1 MQHQLT
7 HIRHSICLICSAR
20 YHRKGKSRITGGA
33 MQPYPCIWNEGLT
46 KWLMMKSKTTLFGVV
61 FFAVILS
68 AKEQSMS
75 RKDNG
80 TAAQRVGGRIHIVDD
95 GQVIQKLLP
104 SFLSEK
110 SFISPSASSAE
121 DGMTLSTTYGMIAL
135 HDSTLPDTSKT
146 ERWGQE

>member
-1 MQHQLT
+1 
-7 HIRHSICLICSAR
+7 
-20 YHRKGKSRITGGA
+20 
-33 MQPYPCIWNEGLT
+33 
-46 KWLMMKSKTTLFGVV
+46 
-61 FFAVILS
+61 
-68 AKEQSMS
+68 MS

-110 SFISPSASSAE
+110 SGISPSASSAE